1 MRRCRPQLRQAPTGG
16 GGIAGNALVGG
27 VSARVREM
35 YELYRLGATLDEVG
49 EDFGGLSRE
58 RVRQLFGRAGL
69 KTRSTAETAQLKREA
84 ARRRADEIV
93 EAFRRSKDVAQVATQ
108 LEIAKR
114 TIIEVVRAELPP
126 EEYLAPRNTTP
137 RTLTKKYSD
146 EELIGFL
153 REASAALERTLSSQ
167 AYDSFARGRR
177 TADGRPWP
185 TKQTP
190 ELRFGSWRAAVIAA
204 GLDAHPPSGAG
215 TRRRFSA
222 RDCVEAV
229 RAVGER
235 LGREPS
241 QEEYERCARASAGR
255 LPSAST
261 LRTRC
266 GGWSD
271 ALRTAYDRSNLSVR
285 DGKAETG

>member
-1 MRRCRPQLRQAPTGG
+1 
-16 GGIAGNALVGG
+16 VGR
-27 VSARVREM
+27 VPPRVREM
-35 YELYRLGATLDEVG
+35 YQLYGHGATLDEVG
-49 EDFGGLSRE
+49 EDFGISRE

-69 KTRSTAETAQLKREA
+69 KTRSTAETAALKREA
-84 ARRRADEIV
+84 DRRRCDEIV
-93 EAFRRSKDVAQVATQ
+93 EGFRRTKDVALLAAA

-114 TIIEVVRAELPP
+114 TIIEVVRAELPS
-126 EEYLAPRNTTP
+126 EEYQAPRNTTP
-137 RTLTKKYSD
+137 RTSTKKYSD

-153 REASAALERTLSSQ
+153 REASAALERTLSSH

-204 GLDAHPPSGAG
+204 GLDAHPSSGAS
-215 TRRRFSA
+215 TRRRFTA
-222 RDCVEAV
+222 QDCVEAV

-241 QEEYERCARASAGR
+241 KEEYERCARASAGE
-255 LPSAST
+255 LPSAT
-261 LRTRC
+261 TVRVRC
-266 GGWSD
+266 GSWSE
-271 ALRTAYDRSNLSVR
+271 ALRMSY
-285 DGKAETG
+285 GK